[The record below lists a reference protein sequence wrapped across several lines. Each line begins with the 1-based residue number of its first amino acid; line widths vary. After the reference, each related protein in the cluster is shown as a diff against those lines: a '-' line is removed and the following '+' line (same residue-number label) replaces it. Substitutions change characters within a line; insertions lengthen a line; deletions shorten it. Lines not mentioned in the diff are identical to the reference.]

1 MQSEEFD
8 KKVREAAAHHH
19 PVYNEKAWGDMET
32 LLDKHLPQEKEKKR
46 RFLFWFL
53 LPLLLA
59 GTGLLIAKPWQ
70 KSNRAIAENTLPQKD
85 SKVNTVVQGE
95 KNTPGIQSPPSAD
108 KIAAGS
114 GDNTKT
120 VPVDVAASTQKGT
133 SAASLTTSST
143 AQPIKQTLEKQSI
156 PAITTTKI
164 TKQPQDII
172 VNDSRVVKKELIT
185 SSSVSKTKGSNDR
198 QVNDKPFRKQQIVPV
213 AKNQLV
219 DQKNEDKVTIDKNAV
234 ERTDPV
240 GSVTVSNVNDNKNEL
255 TSKSDVTPTPAT
267 TETDDKKMP
276 KAGPGVKDS
285 LAKAVAENNS
295 KPDSITAKTAATKK
309 NKATNTFFAGVSF
322 GGDISFVGGNKIGT
336 TKTVSGIGVGYTFKN
351 KLTIRTGFYS
361 GRKIYSA
368 DADSYNP
375 PPAFTQYYPY
385 LEKVDA
391 NCKVY
396 EIPVALS
403 WHFGKN
409 PSANW
414 FVSAGLSSLLMK
426 KETYNYFY
434 KYTPTGATYSNEWT
448 IKNENKHYFSVATIS
463 AGYQR
468 SLGKRMIFIAE
479 PYVKLPLG
487 GVGFGKV
494 RLNST
499 GVLFT
504 VGIKPF

>member
-8 KKVREAAAHHH
+8 KKVKEAAAHHH

-53 LPLLLA
+53 LPLLLV

-70 KSNRAIAENTLPQKD
+70 KSNHTIAENTLPQKD
-85 SKVNTVVQGE
+85 SKENAVVKEE
-95 KNTPGIQSPPSAD
+95 KNTPGIQSQPSAE

-114 GDNTKT
+114 GDNTNT
-120 VPVDVAASTQKGT
+120 VPVDAAVTPQKGT
-133 SAASLTTSST
+133 SDASLTTPAT
-143 AQPIKQTLEKQSI
+143 AQSIKQTRETQRI
-156 PAITTTKI
+156 PTTTIGTKKPKDI
-164 TKQPQDII
+164 MAKDPRAVRQELTASSPVTKTKSSKDRQVRDKPFTKQP
-172 VNDSRVVKKELIT
+172 
-185 SSSVSKTKGSNDR
+185 
-198 QVNDKPFRKQQIVPV
+198 IVPV
-213 AKNQLV
+213 AKNQPV
-219 DQKNEDKVTIDKNAV
+219 DQQNEYNVTVDKNSV
-234 ERTDPV
+234 ERTDKV
-240 GSVTVSNVNDNKNEL
+240 GSVTISDAGNKKNEF
-255 TSKSDVTPTPAT
+255 TTKSDVASTLVSA
-267 TETDDKKMP
+267 ETAAKDIP
-276 KAGPGVKDS
+276 KVVSAVNEDS
-285 LAKAVAENNS
+285 VANVIAKSN
-295 KPDSITAKTAATKK
+295 KQPDSITAKTAAIKK
-309 NKATNTFFAGVSF
+309 NKATNTLFAGVSF

-336 TKTVSGIGVGYTFKN
+336 TKTVTGIGVGYTIKN

-414 FVSAGLSSLLMK
+414 FVSAGLSTLLMK

-434 KYTPTGATYSNEWT
+434 KYTPTGATFSNEWT
-448 IKNENKHYFSVATIS
+448 IKDENKHYFSVATIS

-468 SLGKRMIFIAE
+468 SIGKRMIFIAE

>member
-70 KSNRAIAENTLPQKD
+70 KSNHVIAENTLPQKE
-85 SKVNTVVQGE
+85 SKVNTVVKE
-95 KNTPGIQSPPSAD
+95 KNTPGIQSPPSAG

-120 VPVDVAASTQKGT
+120 VPADVAVSPQKGT

-143 AQPIKQTLEKQSI
+143 AHTIKQTLEKQSI

-198 QVNDKPFRKQQIVPV
+198 QVYDKPFRKQQIVPV
-213 AKNQLV
+213 AKNQPV
-219 DQKNEDKVTIDKNAV
+219 HQQNEDKVTIDKNAA

-240 GSVTVSNVNDNKNEL
+240 GSVTISDVSDNKNEL

-267 TETDDKKMP
+267 TETDDKEMP

-285 LAKAVAENNS
+285 LAKAVAESNR
-295 KPDSITAKTAATKK
+295 KPDSITAKTAAIKK

-336 TKTVSGIGVGYTFKN
+336 TKTVVGIGVGYTIKN

-403 WHFGKN
+403 WHFGKS

-448 IKNENKHYFSVATIS
+448 IKDENKHYFSVATIS

-468 SLGKRMIFIAE
+468 SIGKRMIFIAE

>member
-53 LPLLLA
+53 LPLLLV

-70 KSNRAIAENTLPQKD
+70 KSNHVIAENTLPQKD
-85 SKVNTVVQGE
+85 SKVNTVVKE
-95 KNTPGIQSPPSAD
+95 ENNTPGIQSPPSAD
-108 KIAAGS
+108 KIADGS
-114 GDNTKT
+114 GNNMKT
-120 VPVDVAASTQKGT
+120 VPVDAAASPQKGT
-133 SAASLTTSST
+133 SVASLTTSST
-143 AQPIKQTLEKQSI
+143 AQPIKQTPKKQPI
-156 PAITTTKI
+156 PAITTKI
-164 TKQPQDII
+164 TKQPQDIT
-172 VNDSRVVKKELIT
+172 VKDSRAVKKELIT
-185 SSSVSKTKGSNDR
+185 SSSVSKTKSSKDR
-198 QVNDKPFRKQQIVPV
+198 QVKDKPFTKQPIVPV
-213 AKNQLV
+213 AKNQPA
-219 DQKNEDKVTIDKNAV
+219 DQQNEYKVTVGKNAV

-240 GSVTVSNVNDNKNEL
+240 GSVTISDAGDKKNEL
-255 TSKSDVTPTPAT
+255 TSKSDVTSTLVSA
-267 TETDDKKMP
+267 ETAAKDIP
-276 KAGPGVKDS
+276 KAVSAVKEDS
-285 LAKAVAENNS
+285 VANLIAESN
-295 KPDSITAKTAATKK
+295 KQPDSITAKTAANKK
-309 NKATNTFFAGVSF
+309 NKGTNTFFAGVSF

-336 TKTVSGIGVGYTFKN
+336 TKTVTGIGVGYTIKN

-414 FVSAGLSSLLMK
+414 FVSAGLSTLLMK

-448 IKNENKHYFSVATIS
+448 IKDENKHYFSVATIS

-468 SLGKRMIFIAE
+468 SIGKRMIFIAE

>member
-53 LPLLLA
+53 LPLLLV

-70 KSNRAIAENTLPQKD
+70 KSSHVIAENTLPQKD
-85 SKVNTVVQGE
+85 SKVNTVVKE
-95 KNTPGIQSPPSAD
+95 ESNTPGIQSPPSAD

-120 VPVDVAASTQKGT
+120 GPGDVAASPQKGT

-143 AQPIKQTLEKQSI
+143 AQPIKQTPENQSI
-156 PAITTTKI
+156 PATTKKI
-164 TKQPQDII
+164 TKQPQGIKTKDP
-172 VNDSRVVKKELIT
+172 RVLKKEWIT
-185 SSSVSKTKGSNDR
+185 SSYVSKTKSNKDR
-198 QVNDKPFRKQQIVPV
+198 QVNDKPFTKQPIVPV
-213 AKNQLV
+213 AKNQTV
-219 DQKNEDKVTIDKNAV
+219 DQQNEYNVTVDKNAV
-234 ERTDPV
+234 EKTAPV
-240 GSVTVSNVNDNKNEL
+240 GSVTVSNVSDNKNEL
-255 TSKSDVTPTPAT
+255 TSKSDVTSTSAS

-285 LAKAVAENNS
+285 LVKAVAENNS
-295 KPDSITAKTAATKK
+295 KPDSITAKTAAIKK
-309 NKATNTFFAGVSF
+309 NKATNTFFAGVSL

-336 TKTVSGIGVGYTFKN
+336 TKTVVGIGVGYTIKN

-448 IKNENKHYFSVATIS
+448 IKDENKHYFSVATIS

-468 SLGKRMIFIAE
+468 SIGKRMIFIAE

>member
-8 KKVREAAAHHH
+8 TKVREAAAHHH
-19 PVYNEKAWGDMET
+19 PVYNENAWGDMEK

-53 LPLLLA
+53 LPLLLV

-70 KSNRAIAENTLPQKD
+70 KSNHTIAENTLTEK
-85 SKVNTVVQGE
+85 SNKSNTTVKEE

-114 GDNTKT
+114 GDNTKA
-120 VPVDVAASTQKGT
+120 VPVDAAVSTQKGT
-133 SAASLTTSST
+133 SDASLTTPAT
-143 AQPIKQTLEKQSI
+143 AQSIKQKRETQTS
-156 PAITTTKI
+156 PTTTTTG
-164 TKQPQDII
+164 TKKPQDILAKE
-172 VNDSRVVKKELIT
+172 SRAVRKELT
-185 SSSVSKTKGSNDR
+185 ASSPVAKAKSSKDR
-198 QVNDKPFRKQQIVPV
+198 QVKDTPFRKQQIVPV
-213 AKNQLV
+213 AKNQPV
-219 DQKNEDKVTIDKNAV
+219 DQQNEYNVTVDKNAV
-234 ERTDPV
+234 ERTDHV
-240 GSVTVSNVNDNKNEL
+240 GSVTISDADDKKNEL
-255 TSKSDVTPTPAT
+255 TTKSDVTSTLVSA
-267 TETDDKKMP
+267 ETVAKDIP
-276 KAGPGVKDS
+276 KAVSAVKEDS
-285 LAKAVAENNS
+285 VANVIAKSN
-295 KPDSITAKTAATKK
+295 KQPDSITAKTAAIKK

-336 TKTVSGIGVGYTFKN
+336 TKTVTGIGVGYTIKN

-448 IKNENKHYFSVATIS
+448 IKDENKHYFSVATIS

-468 SLGKRMIFIAE
+468 SIGKRMIFIAE
-479 PYVKLPLG
+479 PYVKMPLG